1 MSGSIS
7 EKEERKR
14 RNEVKKEFTLNF
26 EKKLA
31 KLILPKIQFKGNIS
45 KRKLI
50 KEKVFCGFVSN
61 LNIFKNYII
70 LTVRSELQF
79 YTKDLKLI
87 FSQKFFNNERE
98 NVLAIN
104 LINDETVVVSATDKV
119 RVFNFYEK
127 EPTKITSELI
137 QEIEG
142 TELYGIN
149 EKLSNGYLLLGGID
163 RKFRFYELQNEN
175 NQKISKDNKYQ
186 LVFSIDKVHN
196 VYDDDIPGV
205 VDLNNGRIFS
215 WENDDK
221 NIKVIQYYPPPKVG
235 IIKSKKNICLHNAG
249 LINDKYLLLMGLKYP
264 KFISWLMDTETL
276 EIVKKWETPQND
288 CFNCLLCENKFIYSS
303 NKRIA
308 CDEFCIYKGG
318 FYRKNIYEAYFN
330 EDKTEDFHKRF
341 GVHIFL
347 NENTFITNDF
357 DGKLMIF
364 SCEQD

>member
-1 MSGSIS
+1 MSIS

-14 RNEVKKEFTLNF
+14 RNEVKKEFTLKF
-26 EKKLA
+26 EKKIA
-31 KLILPKIQFKGNIS
+31 KLVLPKIQFKGNLS

-50 KEKVFCGFVSN
+50 KEKIFRGFVSN

-70 LTVRSELQF
+70 LTVKSELQF
-79 YTKDLKLI
+79 YTEDLNLI
-87 FSQKFFNNERE
+87 FSQKFFINEKER
-98 NVLAIN
+98 VICLN
-104 LINDETVVVSATDKV
+104 LINDETIVVSSTNKV
-119 RVFNFYEK
+119 RIFNFYEK

-142 TELYGIN
+142 TEFYGIN
-149 EKLSNGYLLLGGID
+149 KKLSNGYLLLGGID
-163 RKFRFYELQNEN
+163 RKFHFYELQNEN
-175 NQKISKDNKYQ
+175 NQKISKDNKFQ
-186 LVFSIDKVHN
+186 LFFIIDKVHN

-235 IIKSKKNICLHNAG
+235 IIKSKKDICLHNAG

-264 KFISWLMDTETL
+264 KFLSWLMDTETL

-288 CFNCLLCENKFIYSS
+288 FFNCLLCENKFIYSS

-308 CDEFCIYKGG
+308 CDEFCIYNGG
-318 FYRKNIYEAYFN
+318 FYRKTLCEIYFN
-330 EDKTEDFHKRF
+330 EDKREDFRKRF
-341 GVHIFL
+341 GVHTFL
-347 NENTFITNDF
+347 NENTFITSDF
-357 DGKLMIF
+357 GGKLMIF
-364 SCEQD
+364 SCEND